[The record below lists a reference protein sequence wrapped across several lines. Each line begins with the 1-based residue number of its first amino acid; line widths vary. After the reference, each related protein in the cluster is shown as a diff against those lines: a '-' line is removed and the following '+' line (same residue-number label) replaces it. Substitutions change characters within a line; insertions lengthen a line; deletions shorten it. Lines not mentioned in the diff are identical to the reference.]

1 MNISDTLLLLLTLI
15 YIFSIMNTH
24 LTELVNKANH
34 NRALLKRSR
43 PPTGHY
49 YIYSLHS
56 KKLNMPYVGK
66 TTQSMVNRIAR
77 HRNPGSQ
84 CTGTQLF
91 ALGDPEWSI
100 LEIVPTESA
109 PEREEWHIANTRA
122 TTNVNA
128 ISRPLEGTK
137 LLERIRLKKKDAA
150 RCPVKNRQR
159 VRAHHQKMDA
169 QAVALGY
176 KSHYF
181 RLKAE
186 RIAAGFII

>member
-1 MNISDTLLLLLTLI
+1 MNS
-15 YIFSIMNTH
+15 H
-24 LTELVNKANH
+24 LTELVKAANH
-34 NRALLKRSR
+34 TRALLKNSK
-43 PPTGHY
+43 PPAGHH

-56 KKLNMPYVGK
+56 KKLNMSYVGK
-66 TTQSMVNRIAR
+66 TKQSMGNRIRLHR
-77 HRNPGSQ
+77 HPVGK
-84 CTGTQLF
+84 CAGTQLF

-100 LEIVPTESA
+100 LEIVPTEDA
-109 PEREEWHIANTRA
+109 AEREEYHIGNTRA

-176 KSHYF
+176 KSHYY